1 MWLKRDTVGIRGG
14 TNSST
19 FCRMEGKETK
29 RIIMEIVLREYEQ
42 SGQVLDEVIASSV
55 DETLRMIEEM
65 SEDDEPLALL
75 LEELLAFTSSSR
87 RICRAKVFLEKHLG
101 RPATNPFGAALPSD
115 EAYTANPALALKDE
129 VAGKIF
135 SLRAKSGHQRAEEQF
150 CKKMIREMMT
160 IHDMSI
166 LNEVSVGLD
175 TWPRFSI
182 SVEYSRLLQA
192 SRVFDKFLQEV
203 KPHERNFDGQTE
215 SLKLGVLK
223 WLMENGTGGRAEST
237 MQQACIRMLQIRTY
251 TKCELANLQW
261 GLVNMQFES
270 ISVSYTRL
278 WRAKTFLEQLG

>member
-1 MWLKRDTVGIRGG
+1 
-14 TNSST
+14 
-19 FCRMEGKETK
+19 MEGKETK
-29 RIIMEIVLREYEQ
+29 RIIMEVVLREYEQ
-42 SGQVLDEVIASSV
+42 SGQVLDEVIASSAN
-55 DETLRMIEEM
+55 ETLSMIEEM

-101 RPATNPFGAALPSD
+101 RPVTNPFGAALPSD

-135 SLRAKSGHQRAEEQF
+135 ALRAKSGNQRAEEQF

-160 IHDMSI
+160 IDDMSV

-182 SVEYSRLLQA
+182 SVEYSRLRQA
-192 SRVFDKFLQEV
+192 SLVFDKFLQEV
-203 KPHERNFDGQTE
+203 KPHVRNFDGQTE

-237 MQQACIRMLQIRTY
+237 MQQACIRMLQTRTY

-278 WRAKTFLEQLG
+278 WRAKTFLEQLD